1 MEPESGM
8 KMFDLKIALA
18 ELSRFNSYI
27 SDIRREV
34 QLYEQLYC
42 LSAPTEILNKNI
54 TPVFS
59 IIQKSMFISILT
71 RVSAVFDSKSLGSN
85 ENLSLDFLEHKYR
98 TYTND
103 ALRSEF
109 VELKGRY
116 QALNIKTYRNKLI
129 AHNDLA
135 TVFGSSS
142 VSHTIKDGDI
152 MNLLKATH
160 KFCIHL
166 CQCLPGGIETVLIVE
181 PWQLKTGDD
190 GLELLR
196 RLQAGK

>member
-1 MEPESGM
+1 
-8 KMFDLKIALA
+8 MFDLKAALN
-18 ELSRFNSYI
+18 EISRYNSYI

-42 LSAPTEILNKNI
+42 FSASTDILNRNL

-71 RVSAVFDSKSLGSN
+71 RISAVFDSKSFGSDN
-85 ENLSLDFLEHKYR
+85 NLSLDFLEHKYR
-98 TYTND
+98 EFASE
-103 ALRSEF
+103 ALLSEF
-109 VELKGRY
+109 NELKGFYRK
-116 QALNIKTYRNKLI
+116 LNIKNYRNKLI

-135 TVFGSSS
+135 TVFGESS

-152 MNLLKATH
+152 MSLLKSTH
-160 KFCIHL
+160 KFCINL
-166 CQCLPGGIETVLIVE
+166 CKCLPGGIETVLSVE
-181 PWQLKTGDD
+181 PWQLKPGDD

>member
-1 MEPESGM
+1 
-8 KMFDLKIALA
+8 MFDLKTALA
-18 ELSRFNSYI
+18 ELSRYNSYI

-42 LSAPTEILNKNI
+42 LSASTEILNRNI

-98 TYTND
+98 TYANE

-109 VELKGRY
+109 DELKGRY
-116 QALNIKTYRNKLI
+116 QALNIKKYRNKLI

-135 TVFGSSS
+135 TVFGESS

-152 MNLLKATH
+152 MSLLKATH
-160 KFCIHL
+160 KFCINL
-166 CQCLPGGIETVLIVE
+166 CKCLPGCIETVLSVE
-181 PWQLKTGDD
+181 PWQLKPGDD